1 MAAVVGWC
9 HGHALALDGGLILT
23 NAHLVAGLIQ
33 TDAAI
38 SSGNSGGPLVN
49 AAGEVIGINSAVATS
64 SGSVEASNI
73 GFAIAI
79 DTARSVVD
87 ELTGQ
92 SI

>member
-1 MAAVVGWC
+1 M
-9 HGHALALDGGLILT
+9 T
-23 NAHLVAGLIQ
+23 GLIQ

-49 AAGEVIGINSAVATS
+49 AAGEVIGINSAVASS

-87 ELTGQ
+87 ALTGQ